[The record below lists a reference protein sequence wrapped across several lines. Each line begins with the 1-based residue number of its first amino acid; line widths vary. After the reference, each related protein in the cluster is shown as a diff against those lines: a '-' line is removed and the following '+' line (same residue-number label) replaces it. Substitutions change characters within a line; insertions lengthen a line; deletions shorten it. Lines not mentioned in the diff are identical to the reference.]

1 MPGARYVAQIRVGR
15 VAETIAQSAAA
26 NQCDMIVMGSAAR
39 TPLGSLIRARLS
51 NRLMRLS
58 RIPVMLVR

>member
-1 MPGARYVAQIRVGR
+1 
-15 VAETIAQSAAA
+15 
-26 NQCDMIVMGSAAR
+26 MGSAAR

-58 RIPVMLVR
+58 RIPVILVR